1 MQCSEAMLI
10 MSQCYLF
17 KDCQYM
23 SIKYDLHETC
33 VCFRYIDNECNI
45 KRDLFI
51 TVSMSCAAFLPV
63 VFLTKVPAEHAS
75 FEGLSEPEFDKTME
89 VKTSINVLNTL
100 EDIFINDIDN
110 TVEPE
115 EESTMSKMF
124 EDLGSGSGSEEE
136 TEDNMTK
143 NNGDE
148 MMTGIDPG
156 LLETSVT
163 AENDVEIF
171 R

>member
-1 MQCSEAMLI
+1 
-10 MSQCYLF
+10 
-17 KDCQYM
+17 
-23 SIKYDLHETC
+23 
-33 VCFRYIDNECNI
+33 
-45 KRDLFI
+45 
-51 TVSMSCAAFLPV
+51 
-63 VFLTKVPAEHAS
+63 
-75 FEGLSEPEFDKTME
+75 ME

-136 TEDNMTK
+136 TEDNMIK
-143 NNGDE
+143 DYGDE

-156 LLETSVT
+156 LLETSNSTVT
-163 AENDVEIF
+163 AKNDVEIF
-171 R
+171 RFKIFFLEIVVKSSIRFTIKFSLFFQFSKWETAEKDSRSDKSARLSLEPQGRELNFEKIYNSTTQLSSATPLIILLYLLSLMN

>member
-1 MQCSEAMLI
+1 MKHAFTLG
-10 MSQCYLF
+10 
-17 KDCQYM
+17 
-23 SIKYDLHETC
+23 
-33 VCFRYIDNECNI
+33 NECNI
-45 KRDLFI
+45 KRDLKINFLPF
-51 TVSMSCAAFLPV
+51 SMFSAAFLPV
-63 VFLTKVPAEHAS
+63 VFLTNIPAEHAS
-75 FEGLSEPEFDKTME
+75 FEGLSEPKYDKNME
-89 VKTSINVLNTL
+89 IKSSINVLNTL

-110 TVEPE
+110 TVESE

>member
-1 MQCSEAMLI
+1 
-10 MSQCYLF
+10 
-17 KDCQYM
+17 
-23 SIKYDLHETC
+23 
-33 VCFRYIDNECNI
+33 
-45 KRDLFI
+45 
-51 TVSMSCAAFLPV
+51 
-63 VFLTKVPAEHAS
+63 
-75 FEGLSEPEFDKTME
+75 ME

-136 TEDNMTK
+136 TENDMTK
-143 NNGDE
+143 DNGDE

-156 LLETSVT
+156 LLETSNSTVP
-163 AENDVEIF
+163 AKNDVEIF
-171 R
+171 RFKIFFC